1 MHEPCP
7 HALARAI
14 DRPTTGPPLG
24 CSGTAPRAGLAPV
37 ERNRPGRRPPL
48 PHTAGGERGDLQG
61 DLAVHERRRPVPPP
75 GGRGRGDLTTAKVTL
90 SIDATSIDT
99 GIGLRD
105 NHLRSEDFFDVRQ
118 FPTITFQSLRVE
130 GAGRRATVLG
140 RLSLHG
146 VAREIAVPVDI
157 DLTSPALVA
166 TGELVINRRDYGI
179 TYQSFLNPIGNE
191 VRVAFTFR
199 ARAA

>member
-1 MHEPCP
+1 MVDPK
-7 HALARAI
+7 
-14 DRPTTGPPLG
+14 
-24 CSGTAPRAGLAPV
+24 
-37 ERNRPGRRPPL
+37 
-48 PHTAGGERGDLQG
+48 
-61 DLAVHERRRPVPPP
+61 
-75 GGRGRGDLTTAKVTL
+75 DLTTAKVTL